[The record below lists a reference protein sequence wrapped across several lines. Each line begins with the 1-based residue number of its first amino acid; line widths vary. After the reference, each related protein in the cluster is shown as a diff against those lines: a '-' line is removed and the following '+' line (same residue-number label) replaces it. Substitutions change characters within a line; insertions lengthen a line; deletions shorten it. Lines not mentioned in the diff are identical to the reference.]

1 MVNEL
6 IYGEPVYLDNA
17 ATSWLKPESVY
28 VAVEK
33 ALREQCG
40 NPGRSGHR
48 FAVSAGRILDN
59 ARLLC
64 ARLFNA
70 EKPEQIVF
78 TANATIAANMVLK
91 GILNTGD
98 HVITGS
104 LEHNAVVRPLHRLE
118 QTGVLVSKI
127 SVDLN
132 HGILT
137 DILEQVVTAKTKLLI
152 CNHISNVFG
161 TVNDIE
167 QIGRFCRERGILFAV
182 DAAQSAG
189 CRKIDV
195 QTMFIDFLI
204 FSGHKSLFGLQGTGG
219 LYLRSGLRLETILE
233 GGTGNYSELLE
244 QPEQLPYRL
253 ESGTPNTPGLAGLTA
268 GIQFILET
276 GIETITEKETQLI
289 NRLLTGLAEIPEIRV
304 IAPEPEFERGSVVSV
319 QLKKFSPEQAA
330 SILDSGFGIAVR
342 SGLHCAADAHRFMN
356 TLENGGTLRIS
367 PNYFNENQHIDRCL
381 DALRKLS

>member
-1 MVNEL
+1 MNNEL
-6 IYGEPVYLDNA
+6 VYLDNA

-48 FAVSAGRILDN
+48 LAVSAGQILDN

-91 GILNTGD
+91 GILHSGD
-98 HVITGS
+98 HVITS
-104 LEHNAVVRPLHRLE
+104 PLEHNAVVRPLHRLE
-118 QTGVLVSKI
+118 QTGVLISK
-127 SVDLN
+127 
-132 HGILT
+132 T
-137 DILEQVVTAKTKLLI
+137 DIDLDQGMQINVLEQSVTAKTKLLI

-161 TVNDIE
+161 TVNDLE
-167 QIGRFCRERGILFAV
+167 RIGGFCRERGILFAV

-195 QTMFIDFLI
+195 QAMCIDFLI
-204 FSGHKSLFGLQGTGG
+204 FSGHKSLFAPQGTGG
-219 LYLRSGLRLETILE
+219 LYLRPGLRLETILE

-276 GIETITEKETQLI
+276 GIETITEKETRLI
-289 NRLLTGLAEIPEIRV
+289 NCLLTGLADISGIRV
-304 IAPEPEFERGSVVSV
+304 IAPRPEFEHGSVVSV
-319 QLKKFSPEQAA
+319 QLEKFSPAQAA
-330 SILDSGFGIAVR
+330 AILDSGFGIAVR

>member
-1 MVNEL
+1 MVNEP
-6 IYGEPVYLDNA
+6 IYDEPVYLDNA

-28 VAVEK
+28 VAVTQ

-48 FAVSAGRILDN
+48 FSVSAGRILDN

-64 ARLFNA
+64 AQLFNA
-70 EKPEQIVF
+70 EKPEQIIF

-91 GILNTGD
+91 GILNIGD

-104 LEHNAVVRPLHRLE
+104 LEHNAVIRPLHRLE
-118 QTGVLVSKI
+118 QTGISVSKI
-127 SVDLN
+127 SVDL
-132 HGILT
+132 HQGIQ
-137 DILEQVVTAKTKLLI
+137 LERLKQTVTAKTKLLI

-161 TVNDIE
+161 TVNDIKS
-167 QIGRFCRERGILFAV
+167 IGEFCRERGILFAV

-195 QTMFIDFLI
+195 QAMFIDCLI
-204 FSGHKSLFGLQGTGG
+204 FSGHKSLFGPQGTGG
-219 LYLRSGLRLETILE
+219 LYLRPGLRLATILE

-253 ESGTPNTPGLAGLTA
+253 ESGTPNTPGVAGLAA
-268 GIQFILET
+268 GVQFILET
-276 GIETITEKETQLI
+276 GIETITKKETQLI
-289 NRLLTGLAEIPEIRV
+289 NRLLTGLATISGIRI
-304 IAPEPEFERGSVVSV
+304 IAPKPEFERGSVVSV
-319 QLKKFSPEQAA
+319 QLEKFSPEQAA
-330 SILDSGFGIAVR
+330 SILDSSFGIAVR
-342 SGLHCAADAHRFMN
+342 SGLHCAAEAHRFMN